1 MLLLPTPLELGREMK
16 TISTK
21 KKDALTKRRWLVV
34 DAEGKVLGRIAS
46 EIASVLR
53 GKHQVTYTPHVD
65 TGDFVIVL
73 NAEKVRLTGRKES
86 DKIYHHHTSWVGGV
100 VSKTAATLR
109 EENAPEL
116 IKNAVWGMMP
126 KGPLGRAMFKKLKV
140 YTGSEHPH
148 TAQQPEP
155 LTV

>member
-1 MLLLPTPLELGREMK
+1 MK
-16 TISTK
+16 TISTT
-21 KKDALTKRRWLVV
+21 KKDALKQRRWLVV

-86 DKIYHHHTSWVGGV
+86 DKIYHHHTNWAGGV

-109 EENAPEL
+109 EENASEL

-148 TAQQPEP
+148 TAQKPEP